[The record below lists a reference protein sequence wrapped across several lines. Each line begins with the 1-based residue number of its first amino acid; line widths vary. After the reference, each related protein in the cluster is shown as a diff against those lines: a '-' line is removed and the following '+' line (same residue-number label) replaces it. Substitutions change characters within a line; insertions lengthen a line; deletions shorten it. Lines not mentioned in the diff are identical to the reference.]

1 MPTNLVGP
9 ATLPWAKSD
18 RSSGQS
24 LLLWRHM
31 ADSAAVAGLLWDEWL
46 PRGIIRR
53 LSVDLDDEAQ
63 ARRRLLWLAA
73 AHDLGKATTAFQ
85 MQVPELCEGMRGAG
99 FDFRAFT
106 NERALLPHSLAS
118 MYLLGRWLEECH
130 GWNRE
135 VARSYAVVPGSHH
148 GVTPTNGELLGVP
161 GRPTLI
167 GEASAWRLAQDG
179 LADFAAALAGV
190 TPADLAE
197 WSRKPL
203 GLDAQILITATV
215 IVADWLASDSE
226 RFRYDDHRDS
236 QDRAADAWQG
246 VMLTPAWHPLTPP
259 QDAATL
265 YAERFGLRESSAPRP
280 VQLAAVEVAREVD
293 RPGLMIIEA
302 PMGEG
307 KTEAALAVAEIFAER
322 SGAGGCFVAL
332 PTMATSDAMFSR
344 VRAWIDRLPTQGD
357 ARSLFLAH
365 GKASLNKEFTEL
377 RRDSRLG
384 AVGDDAYEPRR
395 NRSIPSEAV
404 IAHQWLSGRKKGPL
418 SNFVVGTIDQILFA
432 ALKTRH
438 LMLRHLALVGKVVI
452 IDEVHAVDVYMSTYL
467 ERVLHWLGA
476 YGVPTLLLSATLPS
490 AQRNALLEAYRGG
503 TAAAERMREKA
514 ASGVVVEEPDG
525 LGLAA
530 LLKASQPPS
539 PAQPVENAASPAEF
553 ADYPLITATTATEPL
568 VRAVPASMR
577 ATNVSLER
585 LADDDASL
593 LALLRERLAGGGC
606 AVVIRNTV
614 GRAQATMRLLE
625 NELDLAVELRLMH
638 SRFVAA
644 DRARNDEWLRT
655 HFGPP
660 ELLERR
666 GEHRPHRAVIVA
678 TQVVEQSLDI
688 DFDLMVTDLA
698 PTDLLLQRIGRLHRH
713 PRSGRPAAVAEPRCV
728 ITGVEDWAA
737 VPPEL
742 EKGSAFVYGDYTLFR
757 SLVALDSHLDG
768 QPVVLPG
775 DIPRLVEATF
785 GEHAVTPAAWS
796 EAMDAARRK
805 WRTER
810 AAKEER
816 AKTFL
821 LRDIETQN
829 GSLLGWLDR
838 GIGEANEE
846 RGRAQVRDSEDTLE
860 VILVQGNEEGLRTL
874 DGLPDDGGRSLPIE
888 AEPPYASAVAAANS
902 SIRLPGIM
910 SKPWNIDAVI
920 RELERNAYPGWQQS
934 RWLSGQLVVV
944 LDDQLRG
951 RVGKWDLQYSRER
964 GLEVAE
970 ATITRK
976 EALDVS

>member
-1 MPTNLVGP
+1 M
-9 ATLPWAKSD
+9 PWAKSD
-18 RSSGQS
+18 RTTNSS

-46 PRGIIRR
+46 PRGVIRR
-53 LSVDLDDEAQ
+53 LSADLHDEAQ
-63 ARRRLLWLAA
+63 ARRRLVWLAA
-73 AHDLGKATTAFQ
+73 SHDLGKATAAFQ

-99 FDFRAFT
+99 FDFHAFAS
-106 NERALLPHSLAS
+106 ERALLPHSLAS
-118 MYLLGRWLEECH
+118 MHLLGRWLEECH

-161 GRPTLI
+161 WRPTLI
-167 GEASAWRLAQDG
+167 GEAPTWRLAQDG
-179 LADFAAALAGV
+179 LAGFAAALAGV
-190 TPADLAE
+190 TSADFAD

-236 QDRAADAWQG
+236 LDRAADAWQD
-246 VMLTPAWHPLTPP
+246 VMLTPAWHPLAPP

-265 YAERFGLRESSAPRP
+265 YAERFDLPAGATPRP
-280 VQLAAVEVAREVD
+280 VQLAAVEVAWAVD

-307 KTEAALAVAEIFAER
+307 KTEAALAAAEIFAER

-344 VRAWIDRLPTQGD
+344 VRAWIDHLPAQGD

-365 GKASLNKEFTEL
+365 SKASLNKEFTEL

-384 AVGDDAYEPRR
+384 AIGDDAYEPRR
-395 NRSIPSEAV
+395 NRSMPSEVV

-432 ALKTRH
+432 ALRTRH

-476 YGVPTLLLSATLPS
+476 YGVPTVLLSATLPS
-490 AQRNALLEAYRGG
+490 AQRKALLEAYRGG
-503 TAAAERMREKA
+503 TSAAERVREKA
-514 ASGVVVEEPDG
+514 ASLPRVQEADG
-525 LGLAA
+525 SSLAA
-530 LLKASQPPS
+530 LLKASQSPS
-539 PAQPVENAASPAEF
+539 SVQPVEDSASPLELAG
-553 ADYPLITATTATEPL
+553 YPLITATRDPDPL
-568 VRAVPASMR
+568 VHAVPASGR
-577 ATNVSLER
+577 ATNVTLER

-593 LALLRERLAGGGC
+593 LVLLRERLADGGC

-614 GRAQATMRLLE
+614 GRAQETMRLLE
-625 NELDLAVELRLMH
+625 NELDLEVDLRLMH

-660 ELLERR
+660 GLPEQFGER
-666 GEHRPHRAVIVA
+666 RPHRAVIVA

-713 PRSGRPAAVAEPRCV
+713 PRSHRPAAVAEPRCL
-728 ITGVEDWAA
+728 ITGVENWATA
-737 VPPEL
+737 PPEL
-742 EKGSAFVYGDYTLFR
+742 EKRSAFVYGDYTLLR
-757 SLVALDSHLDG
+757 SLVALDSHLAG
-768 QPVVLPG
+768 QPIALPS
-775 DIPRLVEATF
+775 DIPRLVEAAF
-785 GEHAVTPAAWS
+785 EKRAATPAAWS
-796 EAMDAARRK
+796 EAMDAARRIWK
-805 WRTER
+805 IER
-810 AAKEER
+810 AEKEER

-838 GIGEANEE
+838 GIGDANEE

-860 VILVQGNEEGLRTL
+860 VILVQGNEEELRTL
-874 DGLPDDGGRSLPIE
+874 DSLPEGGGRSLPIDT
-888 AEPPYASAVAAANS
+888 EPPYASAVAAANS
-902 SIRLPGIM
+902 STRLPGIM

-964 GLEVAE
+964 GLEVTDSA
-970 ATITRK
+970 AAKK
-976 EALDVS
+976 EAP

>member
-1 MPTNLVGP
+1 MAVPSPAGP

-18 RSSGQS
+18 RNNDSS

-53 LSVDLDDEAQ
+53 LSVDLDDKVQ
-63 ARRRLLWLAA
+63 ARRRLVWLAG
-73 AHDLGKATTAFQ
+73 AHDLGKATAAFQ

-99 FDFRAFT
+99 FDFRALP

-118 MYLLGRWLEECH
+118 MHLLGRWLEECH

-148 GVTPTNGELLGVP
+148 GVTPTNRELLGVP
-161 GRPTLI
+161 GRPELI
-167 GEASAWRLAQDG
+167 GEAPAWRLAQDG

-236 QDRAADAWQG
+236 ADRAADAWQG

-259 QDAATL
+259 QDAAAL
-265 YAERFGLRESSAPRP
+265 YAERFDLPEGAAPRP

-293 RPGLMIIEA
+293 RPGLLIIEA

-307 KTEAALAVAEIFAER
+307 KTEAALAAAEIFAER

-344 VRAWIDRLPTQGD
+344 VRTWIDHLPSQGD

-432 ALKTRH
+432 ALKSRH
-438 LMLRHLALVGKVVI
+438 LMLRHLALVGKVLI

-476 YGVPTLLLSATLPS
+476 YGVPTILLSATLPS
-490 AQRNALLEAYRGG
+490 AQRNALLEAYRDG
-503 TAAAERMREKA
+503 TAAAERVRERA
-514 ASGVVVEEPDG
+514 ASGPVVEEADR

-530 LLKASQPPS
+530 LLEASQSPS
-539 PAQPVENAASPAEF
+539 PAQPVENAASPAGL
-553 ADYPLITATTATEPL
+553 AGYPLITASTDSDPL
-568 VRAVPASMR
+568 VRVVPASTR

-585 LADDDASL
+585 LADDEASL
-593 LALLRERLAGGGC
+593 LALLRERLADGGC

-614 GRAQATMRLLE
+614 GRAQETMRLLE
-625 NELDLAVELRLMH
+625 NELGLEVELRLMH

-660 ELLERR
+660 PPGLPEQF

-713 PRSGRPAAVAEPRCV
+713 PRSARPTAVAEPRCV

-742 EKGSAFVYGDYTLFR
+742 EKGSAFVYGDYTLLR

-785 GEHAVTPAAWS
+785 GEHAATPAAWS
-796 EAMDAARRK
+796 EAIDAARRK
-805 WRTER
+805 WKTER
-810 AAKEER
+810 AEKEER

-846 RGRAQVRDSEDTLE
+846 QGRAQVRDSEDTLE

-874 DGLPDDGGRSLPIE
+874 DGLPEGGGRSLPID
-888 AEPPYASAVAAANS
+888 AEPPFASAVAAANS

-910 SKPWNIDAVI
+910 GKPWHIDRVI

-944 LDDQLRG
+944 LDDRLRG

-970 ATITRK
+970 AATARK
-976 EALDVS
+976 EAF

>member
-1 MPTNLVGP
+1 MAVPSPAGP
-9 ATLPWAKSD
+9 AALPWAKSD
-18 RSSGQS
+18 RNTDSS

-53 LSVDLDDEAQ
+53 LSVDLDDEA

-73 AHDLGKATTAFQ
+73 VHDLGKATAAFQ
-85 MQVPELCEGMRGAG
+85 MQMPELCEEMRGAG

-118 MYLLGRWLEECH
+118 MYLLGRWLEDHH
-130 GWNRE
+130 GWSRK

-167 GEASAWRLAQDG
+167 GEAPAWRLAQDG
-179 LADFAAALAGV
+179 LADFAATLAGV

-236 QDRAADAWQG
+236 QDRAADAWQD
-246 VMLTPAWHPLTPP
+246 VMLTPAWHPLAPP
-259 QDAATL
+259 QNAATL
-265 YAERFGLRESSAPRP
+265 YAERFDLPEGAAPRP
-280 VQLAAVEVAREVD
+280 VQLAAVEVAREVE
-293 RPGLMIIEA
+293 RPGLLIIEA

-344 VRAWIDRLPTQGD
+344 VRAWIDRLPSQGD

-384 AVGDDAYEPRR
+384 AVGDDAYESGR
-395 NRSIPSEAV
+395 NRSIPSEVV
-404 IAHQWLSGRKKGPL
+404 IAHQWLSGRKKGTL

-476 YGVPTLLLSATLPS
+476 YGVPTILLSATLPA
-490 AQRNALLEAYRGG
+490 AQRRALLEAYRGG
-503 TAAAERMREKA
+503 ATAAERVREKS
-514 ASGVVVEEPDG
+514 ASGPVAEEAAG

-530 LLKASQPPS
+530 LLKASQSPS
-539 PAQPVENAASPAEF
+539 PAQPIEDSTSPAEPVG
-553 ADYPLITATTATEPL
+553 YPLITATTAIEPL

-593 LALLRERLAGGGC
+593 LALLRECLADGGC

-614 GRAQATMRLLE
+614 GRAQSTMRLLQ
-625 NELDLAVELRLMH
+625 NELGLPGELRLMH

-644 DRARNDEWLRT
+644 DRARNDEWLRA

-660 ELLERR
+660 GSQGLPEQFD
-666 GEHRPHRAVIVA
+666 EHRPHRAVIVA

-742 EKGSAFVYGDYTLFR
+742 EKGSEFVYGYYTLLR
-757 SLVALDSHLDG
+757 SLVALDSHLAG
-768 QPVVLPG
+768 QPIALPG

-785 GEHAVTPAAWS
+785 GEHAATPAAWS

-805 WRTER
+805 WKTER
-810 AAKEER
+810 AEKEER

-874 DGLPDDGGRSLPIE
+874 DNLPEGGGRSLPIDT
-888 AEPPYASAVAAANS
+888 EPPYTSAVAAANS

-910 SKPWNIDAVI
+910 SKPWSIDAVI

-944 LDDQLRG
+944 LDDQLHG

-964 GLEVAE
+964 GLEVAD
-970 ATITRK
+970 APTARK
-976 EALDVS
+976 EAP

>member
-1 MPTNLVGP
+1 
-9 ATLPWAKSD
+9 
-18 RSSGQS
+18 
-24 LLLWRHM
+24 M

-46 PRGIIRR
+46 PRGIKQSI
-53 LSVDLDDEAQ
+53 SADLDDEAQ
-63 ARRRLLWLAA
+63 ARRRLVWLAA
-73 AHDLGKATTAFQ
+73 VHDLGKATAAFQ
-85 MQVPELCEGMRGAG
+85 MQVPELCAGMREDG
-99 FDFRAFT
+99 FDFRALP

-118 MYLLGRWLEECH
+118 MYLLGRWLEEHH
-130 GWNRE
+130 GWNLK

-148 GVTPTNGELLGVP
+148 GVTPTNREILDVP
-161 GRPTLI
+161 TRPTLI
-167 GEASAWRLAQDG
+167 GEESAWRLAQDG
-179 LADFAAALAGV
+179 LADFAAAVAEI
-190 TPADLAE
+190 TPGDLVDWA
-197 WSRKPL
+197 RKPL
-203 GLDAQILITATV
+203 GLDGQILITATV

-236 QDRAADAWQG
+236 QDRAADAWQD
-246 VMLTPAWHPLTPP
+246 VMLTPAWHPLPPP
-259 QDAATL
+259 QDPAVL
-265 YAERFGLRESSAPRP
+265 YAERFDLPKDATPRP
-280 VQLAAVEVAREVD
+280 VQLAAVEVAIEVD
-293 RPGLMIIEA
+293 QPGLMIIEA

-307 KTEAALAVAEIFAER
+307 KTEAALAVAEIFAAR

-344 VRAWIDRLPTQGD
+344 VRAWIDRLPGQGSV
-357 ARSLFLAH
+357 RSLFLAH
-365 GKASLNKEFTEL
+365 GKASLNKEFTDL
-377 RRDSRLG
+377 RRDSRSR
-384 AVGDDAYEPRR
+384 AIGDDAYAPRR
-395 NRSIPSEAV
+395 NRSIPSEVV

-432 ALKTRH
+432 ALKARH

-476 YGVPTLLLSATLPS
+476 YGVPTILLSATLPS
-490 AQRNALLEAYRGG
+490 AQRKVLLKAYRGG
-503 TAAAERMREKA
+503 TAAAERVREKA
-514 ASGVVVEEPDG
+514 ASAVEEVDG
-525 LGLAA
+525 LDLAA
-530 LLKASQPPS
+530 LLKAVRSPG
-539 PAQPVENAASPAEF
+539 PAQPVEDAARPAES
-553 ADYPLITATTATEPL
+553 AGYPLITASTMAADSL
-568 VRAVPASMR
+568 VRAVSASMR
-577 ATNVSLER
+577 ATNVNLER

-593 LALLRERLAGGGC
+593 LALLRERLADGGC

-625 NELDLAVELRLMH
+625 NELGLAEELRLMH

-660 ELLERR
+660 ELLQRL
-666 GEHRPHRAVIVA
+666 GEHRPHRAVVVA

-698 PTDLLLQRIGRLHRH
+698 PADLLLQRIGRLHRH
-713 PRSGRPAAVAEPRCV
+713 SRSVRPAKVAEPCCV
-728 ITGVEDWAA
+728 IVGVKDWAA
-737 VPPEL
+737 VPPAL
-742 EKGSAFVYGDYTLFR
+742 EKGSAVVYGEYSLLR
-757 SLVALDSHLDG
+757 SLIALEKHLDG
-768 QPVVLPG
+768 RQPVMLPT

-785 GEHAVTPAAWS
+785 GEPAVFPAAWS
-796 EAMDAARRK
+796 EAMDAARREWK
-805 WRTER
+805 TER
-810 AAKEER
+810 AEKEER

-874 DGLPDDGGRSLPIE
+874 DKLPEGGGLGLPID
-888 AEPPYASAVAAANS
+888 AEPSFASAIAAANS

-910 SKPWNIDAVI
+910 SKPWNIDVVI
-920 RELERNAYPGWQQS
+920 RQLERNAYPGWQQS

-951 RVGKWDLQYSRER
+951 RVGKWELQYSCER
-964 GLEVAE
+964 GLEVKD
-970 ATITRK
+970 ATPARK
-976 EALDVS
+976 EVSHVS